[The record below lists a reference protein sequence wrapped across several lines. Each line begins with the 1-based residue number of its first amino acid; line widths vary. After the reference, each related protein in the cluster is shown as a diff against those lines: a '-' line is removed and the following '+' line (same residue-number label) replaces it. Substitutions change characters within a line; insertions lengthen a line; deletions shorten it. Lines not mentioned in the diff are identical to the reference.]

1 MTTSDAAAS
10 SSLRCSFAA
19 DSRGDPL
26 FGTAAFAKGFLL
38 IEHPGAWGNSA
49 LTESQLD
56 PKVAAIIASR
66 AAEASYRV
74 LLIKRPGRDLR
85 LPRRSWAIV
94 DSTPG
99 AERMSWGQF
108 ASDEDLLDIRLGD
121 RSHESR
127 PGYAYLVCTHGRH
140 DACCALRGR
149 PIAAAFARERPE
161 GIWECSHIGGDRFA
175 PNVVA
180 LPHGFYYGRVDQAA
194 VATIVAAHERSEVVI
209 ELLRGRA
216 TFRPAVQA
224 AQHFARLD
232 TGALAANDLEPIH
245 VAPTSTG
252 DVLVRLA
259 HATGYVEVVVRPT
272 VGHVAGLLTCRA
284 TNPMHPP
291 TFSLEHI
298 NVFE

>member
-1 MTTSDAAAS
+1 MTTSDAAAL

-19 DSRGDPL
+19 DSRGDAL
-26 FGTAAFAKGFLL
+26 YGTAAFAKGFLL
-38 IEHPGAWGNSA
+38 IEQPGAWGHSA
-49 LTESQLD
+49 LAESQLD
-56 PKVAAIIASR
+56 PKLAAVIASR

-74 LLIKRPGRDLR
+74 LLIKRPGRDIR

-99 AERMSWGQF
+99 AERMTWGQF
-108 ASDEDLLDIRLGD
+108 ASDEDLLGIRLSD
-121 RSHESR
+121 RRHESG
-127 PGYAYLVCTHGRH
+127 PASAYLVCTHGRH

-149 PIAAAFARERPE
+149 PVAAAFARERPE
-161 GIWECSHIGGDRFA
+161 EVWECSHIGGDRFA

-194 VATIVAAHERSEVVI
+194 VATIVAAHERSEVAI
-209 ELLRGRA
+209 EFLRGRA

-232 TGALAANDLEPIH
+232 RSALAANDLTPIH
-245 VAPTSTG
+245 IAPTSTG

-259 HATGYVEVVVRPT
+259 HAAGYVDIVVRPT
-272 VGHVAGLLTCRA
+272 VGDVAGLLTCRA
-284 TNPMHPP
+284 TNQMHPP
-291 TFSLEHI
+291 TFSLEQI
-298 NVFE
+298 NVFG